1 MSLKTFKIPYGNGV
15 QEVDLPEE
23 KILYDIHGNKAEIK
37 EDLAAETL
45 RALRDPIDSKPLS
58 QLVEKGDKIAI
69 VVSDLTR
76 MVRTKEFL
84 PVILG
89 ELNVNGI
96 PDEDICIVVGTGTH
110 RGHTPE
116 ENIIVYGADV
126 CKRVAIYQ
134 HDCLAADLVPMG
146 VTSRGTPI
154 LINKHVATAD
164 KVIVT
169 GGITLHPMAGFGG
182 GRKGIMPGVSGH
194 ATIMANHAHA
204 LADKVGD
211 RCNPACVA
219 GILDNNPFHEDME
232 EACSV
237 LNPTFL
243 VNVVFT
249 PDGDLFEVA
258 AGHWKNAWLKGCKD
272 LLEISKVDI
281 DQQADVVIAS
291 AGGSPKDT
299 NLYQGTKAHMNADF
313 ALKKGG
319 ILIVALEC
327 PDIKEPAIFS
337 EWCSKS
343 DLLQMEK
350 ECRANFSIPAFV
362 AFKTRCII
370 QDCTAYMVTLPENF
384 AYVRQTGQIPVATVA
399 QAWKLAQE
407 KLKEQGKEDYKIIF
421 MGHASSTLPVL
432 KV

>member
-1 MSLKTFKIPYGNGV
+1 MSLKTFKIPYGNTM
-15 QEVDLPEE
+15 QEVELPEE
-23 KILYDIHGNKAEIK
+23 KVLYDIHGNKAETK
-37 EDLAAETL
+37 SDLLAETL
-45 RALRDPIDSKPLS
+45 RALREPIDSRPLS
-58 QLVEKGDKIAI
+58 QLVEKGDKVAI

-84 PVILG
+84 PVILK
-89 ELNVNGI
+89 ELNENGI
-96 PDEDICIVVGTGTH
+96 TDGDICLVVATGTH

-116 ENIIVYGADV
+116 ENIAVYGEDV
-126 CKRVAIYQ
+126 CQRVKIYQ
-134 HDCLAADLVPMG
+134 HDCLAPDLVPMG

-154 LINKHVATAD
+154 FINKHVAMAD

-204 LADKVGD
+204 LADEVGA

-219 GILDNNPFHEDME
+219 GVLKSNPFHEDME
-232 EACSV
+232 EVCAK

-243 VNVVFT
+243 VNIIFT
-249 PDGDLFEVA
+249 PDGDLFEVV
-258 AGHWKNAWLKGCKD
+258 AGNWKTAWLKGCQD

-281 DQQADVVIAS
+281 AEQADVVIAS
-291 AGGSPKDT
+291 AGGAPKDT

-337 EWCSKS
+337 DWCSKS
-343 DLLQMEK
+343 DLLKMEK
-350 ECRANFSIPAFV
+350 ECRADFSIPAFV

-370 QDCTAYMVTLPENF
+370 QDCTSYMVTLPENF

-399 QAWKLAQE
+399 EAWKLAQA

-432 KV
+432 KA